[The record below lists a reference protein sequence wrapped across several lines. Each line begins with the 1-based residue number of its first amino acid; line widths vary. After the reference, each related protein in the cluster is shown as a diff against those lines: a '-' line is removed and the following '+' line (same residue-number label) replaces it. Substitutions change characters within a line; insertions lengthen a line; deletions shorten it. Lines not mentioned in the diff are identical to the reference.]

1 MTTRRAFIAVL
12 GGAAAWPVVTR
23 GQQVERMRRIGV
35 LMNFA
40 AHDPEGPARLAA
52 FLQGLQQLGWSEGRN
67 VRVEIRWEAN
77 NPERSRTYA
86 AELMA
91 LVPDVVLAAATPAT
105 AALLQASRTV
115 PIVFAVVGDPVGS
128 GFVGSLARPGGN
140 ATGFMNFE
148 YGLSAK
154 WLELLKQVAPRTL
167 RAGILRDPTVSS
179 AIGQLGALQSIAPSL
194 AMEVVPIDV
203 REVGEI
209 ERVVTSSVLAPGSG
223 MIVLPGG
230 LMAARRELVIALA
243 ARHRLPTIYPYR
255 YYVAGGGLMGYGP
268 DPVEQFRRAAAYV
281 DRILKGEKPADLPV
295 QAPTRYEL
303 VINLKTAKALGLTLP
318 ETLLARADEVIE

>member
-209 ERVVTSSVLAPGSG
+209 ERVVTSAVLAPGSG

-230 LMAARRELVIALA
+230 LMAARRELG
-243 ARHRLPTIYPYR
+243 HRAGCSASPAHDLSLPLLRRRGWPH
-255 YYVAGGGLMGYGP
+255 GLRTRS
-268 DPVEQFRRAAAYV
+268 RRAVPPGGSLRRPHSQGREA
-281 DRILKGEKPADLPV
+281 RRPAG
-295 QAPTRYEL
+295 AS
-303 VINLKTAKALGLTLP
+303 
-318 ETLLARADEVIE
+318 AD